1 MTEAIRCASCEAP
14 LPEGARFCAQCGAA
28 QQTACGNC
36 GAENAASA
44 NFCAQCGSALRAKKD
59 EPAWADPVSHT
70 KERRELTVM
79 FADLVGS
86 TVISSGIDPEEFGE
100 VIAQYVSTVEAVIR
114 EHRGHIGRVVGDGVL
129 AYFGYPRTQENDARR
144 ACMAGLAVVEAVE
157 QLDISLSGLGPIN
170 LTARVGIH
178 TGTALLD
185 VVGSEHRE
193 IVAMGESLN
202 LAARLQTLAE
212 PGSVVISAAT
222 HVLVDEQFE
231 FADLGEEQLR
241 GIGGTTHV
249 YRLQRT
255 RRAAEIVESAAGASL
270 PLIGREPE
278 LELLLLRWREAAEG
292 HGRIVVLAGEA
303 GLGKSRIVRELRAR
317 VSEDVRWLHARGSS
331 FTVDTPLHPIRE
343 ILPDLLGVSQHPT
356 AEELRAALDS
366 LMLDGDE
373 AVALVVQLM
382 GIPQPPGVS
391 ALALSPQIAR
401 QRTFHLVAE
410 LLIRSSAKTP
420 IVMVLEAALS
430 LDSSTLELLELV
442 AARIRDGAVLLIVS
456 GRQPLAAPW
465 SPDSTVVLNPL
476 ANDQATKFVRGLDA
490 EGRLAPELI
499 DAIVARADG
508 NPMYLA
514 QVTQMVLSARSLDE
528 SSAQVMESVPPTLHE
543 LLLARLDGVG
553 RSRSIIQHA
562 AAIGRTF
569 SYGLLAAV
577 VERADVDRLSE
588 ELPARV
594 AAGHLWVRGHGDGAQ
609 YTFRHGLLRDAAE
622 QSMTRAMR
630 SKVNA
635 RIADAMIERGDQPPE
650 VVAAHL
656 EMGHRNLESAVYW
669 TMAGQ
674 AAVSRFALLEAK
686 NQLERGLALL
696 ADGSPSEQALMAE
709 IDLRT
714 TYGFPLMLTSGF
726 GSEATAANYQ
736 ALLEACAR
744 AGANAPELQFP
755 ALWGLWS
762 FNEVASHLPEAEDA
776 GLRLLKLALAT
787 GRKDIELAAHC
798 ALGTSKLMRGGI
810 QAARDHYETGIE
822 LYDEEAH
829 RDLTLIMGQD
839 GCAMMLAFLTWVHA
853 HSGDDERLEV
863 CSHEAIELCERLGQ
877 PSTSGFVHAVLASAF
892 CVVRDWERGAA
903 HAQRTIELGREQGMP
918 HWDAQGRC
926 NLAWAL
932 STTEPD
938 RALELAEG
946 ALAVMDQIGSHAAT
960 TYFAVAPV
968 LAHLTKGDLVPAERA
983 AADMAARAERI
994 GETFFMSENMR
1005 LRAAI
1010 AARNGSLED
1019 AERLLGEAM
1028 ALATKQGAEGL
1039 AAFARTDLD
1048 ALRAGNAARAAS

>member
-1 MTEAIRCASCEAP
+1 MH
-14 LPEGARFCAQCGAA
+14 
-28 QQTACGNC
+28 
-36 GAENAASA
+36 
-44 NFCAQCGSALRAKKD
+44 AKKD
-59 EPAWADPVSHT
+59 EEAWADPGLHV

-86 TVISSGIDPEEFGE
+86 TAISSGIDAEEFGE
-100 VIAQYVSTVEAVIR
+100 VIAQYVSTVEAVIH
-114 EHRGHIGRVVGDGVL
+114 EYGGHLARVVGDGVL
-129 AYFGYPRTQENDARR
+129 AYFGYPRTQENDAWR
-144 ACMAGLAVVEAVE
+144 ACMAGLAVVESVE
-157 QLDISLSGLGPIN
+157 QLDISLAGLGPIN

-185 VVGSEHRE
+185 VVGTEHRE

-222 HVLVDEQFE
+222 HGLVDEQFD

-241 GIGGTTHV
+241 GIGGATHV

-255 RRAAEIVESAAGASL
+255 RRAAEIVEAASGAGL
-270 PLIGREPE
+270 PLVGREPE
-278 LELLLLRWREAAEG
+278 LELILLRWREAAEG
-292 HGRIVVLAGEA
+292 HGRIVVLAADA
-303 GLGKSRIVRELRAR
+303 GLGKSRMVRELRAR
-317 VSEDVRWLHARGSS
+317 VTGELRWLHARGSS

-343 ILPDLLGVSQHPT
+343 ILPDLLGISQR
-356 AEELRAALDS
+356 ASGEELRAGLDG
-366 LMLDGDE
+366 LMIDGDE

-382 GIPQPPGVS
+382 GIPQPPDVPG
-391 ALALSPQIAR
+391 LALSPQVAR
-401 QRTFHLVAE
+401 QRTLHLVAE
-410 LLIRSSAKTP
+410 LLIRSSARTP
-420 IVMVLEAALS
+420 IVMVLEAS
-430 LDSSTLELLELV
+430 QWLDSSTLELLELL

-456 GRQPLAAPW
+456 GRQQLAVPW

-490 EGRLAPELI
+490 EGRLSPELI
-499 DAIVARADG
+499 DAIVARGDG

-514 QVTQMVLSARSLDE
+514 QVTQMVLSASSLDE
-528 SSAQVMESVPPTLHE
+528 SSARVMERVPPTLHE

-553 RSRSIIQHA
+553 HSRSIIQHA

-577 VERADVDRLSE
+577 VERADVHRLSG
-588 ELPARV
+588 ELAARV
-594 AAGHLWVRGHGDGAQ
+594 AAGQLWVRGHGDEAQ
-609 YTFRHGLLRDAAE
+609 YTFKHSLLRDAAE

-635 RIADAMIERGDQPPE
+635 RIADAMIERGDHPPE

-696 ADGSPSEQALMAE
+696 ATGSPSEQALMAE

-726 GSEATAANYQ
+726 GSEATASNYQ

-755 ALWGLWS
+755 ALWGLWT
-762 FNEVASHLPEAEDA
+762 FNEVASHLPQAEDA

-810 QAARDHYETGIE
+810 QAARDHYETGIR

-829 RDLTLIMGQD
+829 RDLALIMGQD
-839 GCAMMLAFLTWVHA
+839 GCAMMLAFMTWVHA
-853 HSGDDERLEV
+853 HTGDAELLDAFSQQAV
-863 CSHEAIELCERLGQ
+863 ELCERLNQ
-877 PSTSGFVHAVLASAF
+877 PSTWGFVHAVLASAF
-892 CVVRDWERGAA
+892 CVVQDWKRGAA
-903 HAQRTIELGREQGMP
+903 HAERTITLGREQGMP

-946 ALAVMDQIGSHAAT
+946 ALALMDQLGSQAAT
-960 TYFAVAPV
+960 TYFAMAPV
-968 LAHLTKGDLVPAERA
+968 LAHLTRGDLASAERA
-983 AADMAARAERI
+983 AAGMAARAERI
-994 GETFFMSENMR
+994 GETFVMSENLR
-1005 LRAAI
+1005 LRGLI
-1010 AARNGSLED
+1010 AARAGSPEE
-1019 AERLLGEAM
+1019 AERLLTEAVK
-1028 ALATKQGAEGL
+1028 LATKQGAEGL

-1048 ALRAGNAARAAS
+1048 ALRSPGAAYAAS

>member
-1 MTEAIRCASCEAP
+1 MSDEIRCASCEAP

-28 QQTACGNC
+28 QQIVCGDC
-36 GAENAASA
+36 GAENAAAA
-44 NFCAQCGSALRAKKD
+44 NFCAQCGSGLRAKK
-59 EPAWADPVSHT
+59 EEEAWADPGSHT

-86 TVISSGIDPEEFGE
+86 TAISSGIDAEEFGE
-100 VIAQYVSTVEAVIR
+100 VIAQYVSTVEAVIH
-114 EHRGHIGRVVGDGVL
+114 EHGGHLGRVVGDGIL

-185 VVGSEHRE
+185 VVGTEHRE

-202 LAARLQTLAE
+202 LAARLQTIAE
-212 PGSVVISAAT
+212 PGSVVISSAT
-222 HVLVDEQFE
+222 HMLVGEQFQ

-241 GIGGTTHV
+241 GIGGTTHI
-249 YRLQRT
+249 YRLQRV
-255 RRAAEIVESAAGASL
+255 RRAAEIVESSSGAGL

-278 LELLLLRWREAAEG
+278 LEPILLRWREAASG
-292 HGRIVVLAGEA
+292 HGRIVLLSAEA
-303 GLGKSRIVRELRAR
+303 GLGKSRIVREVRAR
-317 VSEDVRWLHARGSS
+317 VTGEVRWLHARGSS

-343 ILPDLLGVSQHPT
+343 ILPDLLGISQHPS
-356 AEELRAALDS
+356 AEELGSALDR
-366 LMLDGDE
+366 LMVDGDE

-391 ALALSPQIAR
+391 ALALSPQVAR
-401 QRTFHLVAE
+401 QRSLELVAE
-410 LLIRSSAKTP
+410 LLIRSSARTP
-420 IVMVLEAALS
+420 IVMVLEAS
-430 LDSSTLELLELV
+430 QWLDSSTLELLELL
-442 AARIRDGAVLLIVS
+442 APRIRNGSVLLIIS

-476 ANDQATKFVRGLDA
+476 ANDQATNFVRGLDV
-490 EGRLAPELI
+490 EGRLSQRLI
-499 DAIVARADG
+499 DAVVARADG

-514 QVTQMVLSARSLDE
+514 QLTQMVLSADSLDG
-528 SSAQVMESVPPTLHE
+528 SSAKVMESVPPTLHE

-577 VERADVDRLSE
+577 VERADVHRLSE
-588 ELPARV
+588 ELAARV
-594 AAGHLWVRGHGDGAQ
+594 AAGHLWVRGHGDEAQ
-609 YTFRHGLLRDAAE
+609 YTFKHSLLRDAAE

-635 RIADAMIERGDQPPE
+635 RIADAMIERGDYPPE

-674 AAVSRFALLEAK
+674 AAVSRFALLEAM

-696 ADGSPSEQALMAE
+696 GNASPSEQALMAE

-726 GSEATAANYQ
+726 GSEATAANYE
-736 ALLEACAR
+736 ALLEACTR

-762 FNEVASHLPEAEDA
+762 FNEVASRLPQAEDA
-776 GLRLLKLALAT
+776 GLRLLKLASAT

-798 ALGTSKLMRGGI
+798 ALGTSKLMRGDLEVARNHYEDGI
-810 QAARDHYETGIE
+810 Q
-822 LYDEEAH
+822 LYDEDAH

-839 GCAMMLAFLTWVHA
+839 GGAMMLAFLTWVHA
-853 HSGDDERLEV
+853 HAGDTELLEV
-863 CSHEAIELCERLGQ
+863 FSQKAIELCERLNQ
-877 PSTSGFVHAVLASAF
+877 PSTWGFVHAVLASAF

-903 HAQRTIELGREQGMP
+903 HAERTIDLGREQGMP

-946 ALAVMDQIGSHAAT
+946 ALAVMDQLGSQAAT

-968 LAHLTKGDLVPAERA
+968 LAHLTTGDLAAAERA
-983 AADMAARAERI
+983 AAEMAARAERI
-994 GETFFMSENMR
+994 GETFFMSENLR

-1010 AARNGSLED
+1010 AAQRGSPED
-1019 AERLLGEAM
+1019 AARLLDDAV
-1028 ALATKQGAEGL
+1028 ALATRQGAEGL
-1039 AAFARTDLD
+1039 AAFARADLD
-1048 ALRAGNAARAAS
+1048 ALRSGGAVGATS

>member
-1 MTEAIRCASCEAP
+1 MNDGTRCASCETP

-28 QQTACGNC
+28 QQTVCGDC
-36 GAENAASA
+36 GAENAATA
-44 NFCAQCGSALRAKKD
+44 NFCTHCGSGLRAKKD
-59 EPAWADPVSHT
+59 EEAGADSGSQT

-86 TVISSGIDPEEFGE
+86 TVISSGIDAEEFGE
-100 VIAQYVSTVEAVIR
+100 VIAQYVSTVEAVIH
-114 EHRGHIGRVVGDGVL
+114 EHGGHLARVVGDGVL
-129 AYFGYPRTQENDARR
+129 AYFGYPRTQENDAWR
-144 ACMAGLAVVEAVE
+144 ACMTGLAVVEAVE

-185 VVGSEHRE
+185 IVGTEHRE
-193 IVAMGESLN
+193 IMAMGESLN

-255 RRAAEIVESAAGASL
+255 RRAAEIVESASGASL

-278 LELLLLRWREAAEG
+278 LELILLRWREAADG
-292 HGRIVVLAGEA
+292 HGRIVVLAAEA
-303 GLGKSRIVRELRAR
+303 GLGKSRLVRELRAR
-317 VSEDVRWLHARGSS
+317 ATGELRWLHARGSS
-331 FTVDTPLHPIRE
+331 FTGDTPLHPIQE
-343 ILPDLLGVSQHPT
+343 ILPDLLGISQHPT
-356 AEELRAALDS
+356 AEELRAALDN
-366 LMLDGDE
+366 LMVDGDE
-373 AVALVVQLM
+373 AVALVLQLI
-382 GIPQPPGVS
+382 GTPQPPGVS
-391 ALALSPQIAR
+391 AVPLSPQVAR
-401 QRTFHLVAE
+401 QRTLHLVAE
-410 LLIRSSAKTP
+410 LLIRSSARTP
-420 IVMVLEAALS
+420 VVMVLEAS
-430 LDSSTLELLELV
+430 QWLDSSTLELLELL

-476 ANDQATKFVRGLDA
+476 ANDQATKFVRELDA
-490 EGRLAPELI
+490 EGRLSPELT

-514 QVTQMVLSARSLDE
+514 QVTQMVLSAGPLDE
-528 SSAQVMESVPPTLHE
+528 SSAKVMESVPPTLHE

-553 RSRSIIQHA
+553 RSRSIIQQA

-577 VERADVDRLSE
+577 VERADPYQLSE
-588 ELPARV
+588 ELAARV

-609 YTFRHGLLRDAAE
+609 YTFKHSLLRDAAE

-635 RIADAMIERGDQPPE
+635 RIADAMIERGDHPPE
-650 VVAAHL
+650 IVAAHL

-696 ADGSPSEQALMAE
+696 DHGSPSEQALMVE

-736 ALLEACAR
+736 ALLEACTR

-755 ALWGLWS
+755 ALWGLWT
-762 FNEVASHLPEAEDA
+762 FNEVASHLPQAEDA

-810 QAARDHYETGIE
+810 QAARDHYETGIQ
-822 LYDEEAH
+822 LYEEEAH

-853 HSGDDERLEV
+853 HTGDIEQLEDF
-863 CSHEAIELCERLGQ
+863 SHEAIELCERLNQ
-877 PSTSGFVHAVLASAF
+877 PSTWGFVHAVLASAF
-892 CVVRDWERGAA
+892 CVVRDWQRGAA
-903 HAQRTIELGREQGMP
+903 HAERTIDLGREQGMP
-918 HWDAQGRC
+918 HWEAQGRC

-938 RALELAEG
+938 RALELAAG
-946 ALAVMDQIGSHAAT
+946 ALAVMDQLGSQAAT

-968 LAHLTKGDLVPAERA
+968 LAHLTKGDLA
-983 AADMAARAERI
+983 AAEQAAAEMAARAERI
-994 GETFFMSENMR
+994 GETFFMSENLR

-1010 AARNGSLED
+1010 AVRSGSPEK
-1019 AERLLGEAM
+1019 AERLLSEAM
-1028 ALATKQGAEGL
+1028 RLATKQGADGL

-1048 ALRAGNAARAAS
+1048 ALRSPGAAYVAS